1 MDIIFIPIFFQQV
14 GYFSVLV
21 SEDEIFRNAK
31 NGFCKQ
37 TLHLFIRTAYCI
49 RFHYW
54 IYFMNDASLSLIGEK
69 LQTLLQYVH
78 EVG

>member
-1 MDIIFIPIFFQQV
+1 MI
-14 GYFSVLV
+14 YNHNWRN
-21 SEDEIFRNAK
+21 DERKK
-31 NGFCKQ
+31 NELNFGRFCYNE
-37 TLHLFIRTAYCI
+37 HLFIRTAYCI